1 MDWFRVLRYE
11 RVKLISEK
19 WSPRVL
25 TKHHN
30 SPETGFFDQNYIS
43 IKTFASRYKH
53 IHNLVSQKHLHV
65 QLQFFTWTT
74 MIWRVKFKFFF
85 QYHLIK
91 KFQTKLTPASLQFI
105 KTNFSGF
112 DNATLKSQSIQ
123 ILSPQIVWSGHYPRF
138 CYSSKEIQRKQ

>member
-43 IKTFASRYKH
+43 IKTFASRYKTYPQFS
-53 IHNLVSQKHLHV
+53 ITKASSCTIAVLHLNDYDLEGKV
-65 QLQFFTWTT
+65 
-74 MIWRVKFKFFF
+74 
-85 QYHLIK
+85 
-91 KFQTKLTPASLQFI
+91 
-105 KTNFSGF
+105 
-112 DNATLKSQSIQ
+112 
-123 ILSPQIVWSGHYPRF
+123 
-138 CYSSKEIQRKQ
+138 